1 LANSIDDFSG
11 RCEEVAGILSTD
23 TDMNTVAVI
32 DYGMG
37 NLRSVS
43 KALEHVSPRWW
54 YASHRGF
61 GFVRFISRVL
71 EYISPRTRVKL
82 TSNPEEIRRADRV
95 VFPGQGA
102 IGGCIAAL
110 ESHGLRAALLE
121 ATQTKPF
128 LGICLGLQALFEF
141 SEEDGGVKGLGLL
154 PGRVPL
160 FPREKMRDTAGRPLK
175 VPHMGWNQVHQVSPH
190 PLWRGIPQDARFY
203 FVHSYYADPGV
214 PAHTMATTDYGIKF
228 ASACARQNMFAVQF
242 HPEKSQQAGLN
253 LLANFIR
260 WDGTDK

>member
-1 LANSIDDFSG
+1 
-11 RCEEVAGILSTD
+11 
-23 TDMNTVAVI
+23 MNTIAVI

-43 KALEHVSPRWW
+43 KALEHVSPG
-54 YASHRGF
+54 A
-61 GFVRFISRVL
+61 RVN
-71 EYISPRTRVKL
+71 L
-82 TSNPEEIRRADRV
+82 TSNPEDIRRADRV

-102 IGGCIAAL
+102 IGSCIAAL
-110 ESHGLRAALLE
+110 ESHGLREALLE

-128 LGICLGLQALFEF
+128 LGLCLGLQALFEF
-141 SEEDGGVKGLGLL
+141 SEEAGGVKGLGLL

-160 FPREKMRDTAGRPLK
+160 FPREKMRDADGRLLK

-203 FVHSYYADPGV
+203 FVHSYYAQPGV
-214 PAHTMATTDYGIKF
+214 QEHLMATTEYGIRF
-228 ASACARQNMFAVQF
+228 AAAVARENIFAVQF
-242 HPEKSQQAGLN
+242 HPEKSQQAGLD
-253 LLANFIR
+253 LLANFIQ